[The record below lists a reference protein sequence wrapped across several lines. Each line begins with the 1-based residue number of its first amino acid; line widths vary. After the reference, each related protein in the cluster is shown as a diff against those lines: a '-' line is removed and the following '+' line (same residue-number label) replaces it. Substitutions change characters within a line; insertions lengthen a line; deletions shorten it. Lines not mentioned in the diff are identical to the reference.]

1 MGARI
6 SFENHIHIAKKSL
19 DNGVL
24 KFVGYKDITQ
34 EMIDAVAA
42 DSRVKWVQISEE
54 LPREAYSVIDG
65 IFERRPDLY
74 FRIFDIYGDIK
85 FDLSVLELMPHL
97 ERVRIDAHLSDN
109 KDAVNVEKLCE
120 LPDLKGLHLDLFDRR
135 DYSFMKEL
143 SGSLEEL
150 ILNIDTMSGSGN
162 FDCEWLLR
170 YSQIRSLWLGK
181 HAKNHLERVAELP
194 RLKLLSLRG
203 IGVKDFSFL
212 EKAELERFGL
222 LYCKNDDLS
231 GLGRLKTLREL
242 ELWRIM
248 GLGNID
254 FIKELDKLEVLK
266 LQDLKHVTA
275 LPDLSGLPDLREIV
289 LDNVPIDVS
298 ALDEGVRRLVRGVW

>member
-6 SFENHIHIAKKSL
+6 SFENHIHIAKKSH

-34 EMIDAVAA
+34 EMIA

-74 FRIFDIYGDIK
+74 FRIFDIYGDIT

-120 LPDLKGLHLDLFDRR
+120 LPGLKGLHLDLFDRR

-150 ILNIDTMSGSGN
+150 ILNIDTMGGSGN

-170 YSQIRSLWLGK
+170 YPRIRSLWLGK
-181 HAKNHLERVAELP
+181 HAKKHLERVAELP
-194 RLKLLSLRG
+194 RLKSLSLRG

-248 GLGNID
+248 GLENID

-275 LPDLSGLPDLREIV
+275 LPDLSGLADLREVV

-298 ALDEGVRRLVRGVW
+298 ALDESVRRLVRDVW

>member
-1 MGARI
+1 MGAGI
-6 SFENHIHIAKKSL
+6 SFENHVHIAKKTL
-19 DNGVL
+19 DKGAL
-24 KFVGYKDITQ
+24 KFVGYMDITQ
-34 EMIDAVAA
+34 ETIDAIAA
-42 DSRVKWVQISEE
+42 DSRIKWVQISEE

-65 IFERRPDLY
+65 ILERRPDLY
-74 FRIFDIYGDIK
+74 FRIFHIYGDIK

-97 ERVRIDAHLSDN
+97 ERVRIDAHLRDN

-120 LPDLKGLHLDLFDRR
+120 LTDLKGLHLDLFDRR

-150 ILNIDTMSGSGN
+150 VLNIDTMSGSGN

-170 YSQIRSLWLGK
+170 YPQIRSLWLGK
-181 HAKNHLERVAELP
+181 HAKKHLERVAELP
-194 RLKLLSLRG
+194 RLKSLSLRG
-203 IGVKDFSFL
+203 IGVKDLSFP

-242 ELWRIM
+242 ELWRII

-275 LPDLSGLPDLREIV
+275 LPDLSGLAYLREIV

-298 ALDEGVRRLVRGVW
+298 ALDESVRRLVRYV